1 MLFAL
6 LCTLLLSASGLRTGL
21 PVRQTS
27 TMAQRAAVGDVQMIN
42 LFGNDAE
49 SKRRRTALSFR
60 EAQAGDRKVTFRK
73 PNTATE
79 GLMLGMKFKED
90 FMTRAVKIEKILPN
104 TEASRLERQ
113 GQLKVGDEIVM
124 VSATFGDEMWSARG
138 VGKMRLEKS
147 IAVRQGMTVSFVVE
161 SPNDNT
167 KRDAEQLRKK
177 KEKEAERLSRLQKQ
191 LTAETEMEKKKGG
204 GLFGGL
210 FG

>member
-1 MLFAL
+1 
-6 LCTLLLSASGLRTGL
+6 
-21 PVRQTS
+21 
-27 TMAQRAAVGDVQMIN
+27 
-42 LFGNDAE
+42 
-49 SKRRRTALSFR
+49 
-60 EAQAGDRKVTFRK
+60 
-73 PNTATE
+73 
-79 GLMLGMKFKED
+79 
-90 FMTRAVKIEKILPN
+90 
-104 TEASRLERQ
+104 
-113 GQLKVGDEIVM
+113 M